1 MPKLTNYPMQ
11 RENKH
16 VTLNQVIG
24 FDSLKT
30 TRQAAISQRAFEFRN
45 GIFTLAFPLYC
56 LFYGKQ
62 GRETFVSAGSSCQS
76 VNLPFV
82 SPFAFDSVKVE
93 LINQL
98 EKAKTM
104 SKPIPNCAQNPRKSS
119 IHIPNPVS
127 GFASWTAGT
136 LPDINGILQQ
146 IPCSHIHAKRAIHTQ
161 FMADLTAFEQQTNA
175 NFALVLATI
184 KAQIATDKH
193 NGICPDAAALSAWRK
208 VFAHDA
214 AQVVSMFNHIDSQ
227 AEIVAALAIYRAIIR
242 HTSHSKPRLKLAKKP
257 HVMLPLSLQL
267 IRRFPTL
274 EKASVYLS
282 HRVKSRHRERF
293 AIQQTAPDS
302 WAVCRV
308 MKGGL

>member
-1 MPKLTNYPMQ
+1 
-11 RENKH
+11 
-16 VTLNQVIG
+16 
-24 FDSLKT
+24 
-30 TRQAAISQRAFEFRN
+30 
-45 GIFTLAFPLYC
+45 
-56 LFYGKQ
+56 
-62 GRETFVSAGSSCQS
+62 
-76 VNLPFV
+76 
-82 SPFAFDSVKVE
+82 
-93 LINQL
+93 
-98 EKAKTM
+98 M
-104 SKPIPNCAQNPRKSS
+104 SKSIPNCAQNPRKSS

-136 LPDINGILQQ
+136 LPDIDGILQQ